1 MKLAGIYPIVPTPFD
16 ESGKIDPESIQR
28 LTAFMA
34 GCSVQG
40 LAILGVMGEA
50 QKLEAQK
57 LNDAERVEVIRAFRA
72 ALPENLGLVVGVRAA
87 GTDPAVD
94 QARTAQDLGADA
106 LLVGPPPIQ
115 KDGAI
120 FTYYQRVAQAVDVP
134 LVIHDY
140 PASTSILMSPEL
152 IARLH
157 REVEGIPYIKLEDPP
172 TGLKMDRV
180 RELAGD
186 TLGVFGALGGM
197 YAFEE
202 LDRGALGIMTGF
214 AYPEL
219 LVDLYQRYSKGDV
232 AGAATLFYDMLPLI
246 RFEFQPGMGVSLR
259 KHILVQRR
267 IIRTATI
274 RHPGAQADARTLEH
288 LERILDHMRQRGY
301 KV

>member
-28 LTAFMA
+28 LTAFMT

-40 LAILGVMGEA
+40 LAILGVMG
-50 QKLEAQK
+50 EAQK

-140 PASTSILMSPEL
+140 PASIP
-152 IARLH
+152 AR
-157 REVEGIPYIKLEDPP
+157 RAGRRRPSCDP
-172 TGLKMDRV
+172 
-180 RELAGD
+180 
-186 TLGVFGALGGM
+186 
-197 YAFEE
+197 
-202 LDRGALGIMTGF
+202 
-214 AYPEL
+214 
-219 LVDLYQRYSKGDV
+219 
-232 AGAATLFYDMLPLI
+232 
-246 RFEFQPGMGVSLR
+246 
-259 KHILVQRR
+259 
-267 IIRTATI
+267 
-274 RHPGAQADARTLEH
+274 
-288 LERILDHMRQRGY
+288 
-301 KV
+301 

>member
-40 LAILGVMGEA
+40 LAILGVMG
-50 QKLEAQK
+50 EAQK

-140 PASTSILMSPEL
+140 PASTGILMSPEL

-172 TGLKMDRV
+172 TGPKMDRV

>member
-1 MKLAGIYPIVPTPFD
+1 
-16 ESGKIDPESIQR
+16 
-28 LTAFMA
+28 
-34 GCSVQG
+34 
-40 LAILGVMGEA
+40 
-50 QKLEAQK
+50 
-57 LNDAERVEVIRAFRA
+57 
-72 ALPENLGLVVGVRAA
+72 
-87 GTDPAVD
+87 
-94 QARTAQDLGADA
+94 
-106 LLVGPPPIQ
+106 
-115 KDGAI
+115 
-120 FTYYQRVAQAVDVP
+120 
-134 LVIHDY
+134 
-140 PASTSILMSPEL
+140 MSPEL

-172 TGLKMDRV
+172 TGPKMDRV

-197 YAFEE
+197 Y
-202 LDRGALGIMTGF
+202 RGALGIMTGF